1 MFSRPSDGWVYLKVM
16 GIRGYSCFWW
26 GITERGHNSWL
37 SSQNMLPK
45 MTTGTSLG
53 NWRFFVNL
61 DTTQTSSI
69 SWEHVN
75 IVVRCSFPVSPAR
88 FVLKKERK
96 SGTFHIEVRKD
107 KSSKIAT
114 YFLSSI
120 SVWMSGP
127 MNRLCWDMA
136 CFWMGG
142 PKGESFGFWCSSISN
157 AQSYPR
163 LLHAP
168 IFANPEVFSVTTRWM
183 EAALSTRKSEVD
195 CFFLVDF
202 SFSLQTQVTNTPNVK
217 SVNAIIYCNVKGLMI
232 LRLKE

>member
-1 MFSRPSDGWVYLKVM
+1 MLLATGQPPTTRSIGPKCGQPSPCVRVVSLISLMFSRPSDGWVYLKVM

-114 YFLSSI
+114 YFFKF
-120 SVWMSGP
+120 
-127 MNRLCWDMA
+127 N
-136 CFWMGG
+136 
-142 PKGESFGFWCSSISN
+142 
-157 AQSYPR
+157 
-163 LLHAP
+163 
-168 IFANPEVFSVTTRWM
+168 
-183 EAALSTRKSEVD
+183 
-195 CFFLVDF
+195 
-202 SFSLQTQVTNTPNVK
+202 FSLNVWPH
-217 SVNAIIYCNVKGLMI
+217 
-232 LRLKE
+232 E